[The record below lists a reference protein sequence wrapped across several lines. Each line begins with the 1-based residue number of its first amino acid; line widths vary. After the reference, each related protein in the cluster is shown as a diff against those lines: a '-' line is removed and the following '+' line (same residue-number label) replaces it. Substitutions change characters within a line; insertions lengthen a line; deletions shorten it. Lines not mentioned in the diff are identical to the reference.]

1 MLSSTKAVLVIGSSG
16 QIGAELVSRLR
27 EIHGADQVVASDIRQ
42 ADLGDGP
49 FEVLNVL
56 DKSALSTVVKN
67 YGVGEIYLLAAML
80 SAVGEEHPLKAWD
93 LNMNGLLNVLELAR
107 ETGIRVY
114 WPSSIAVFGSNT
126 PKENTPQHTI
136 MEPSTVYGFSKLAG
150 ERWCEYYHKRYGVD
164 VRSLRYPGL
173 IGWKTPPGG
182 GTTDYAVH
190 IFHEAIEKGHYASFL
205 SANTRLPM
213 MYMPDAIEA
222 TIRLMQA
229 PSEQIRIRSSYN
241 LAGFSFTP
249 EELAAAIR
257 KHQPEFRLDY
267 AIQPVRQSIAD
278 SWPASIDD
286 SEARKDWN
294 WKPEFTLESMTADMW
309 VNLVGARSQ
318 SV

>member
-1 MLSSTKAVLVIGSSG
+1 MHSTARGVLVIGSSG
-16 QIGAELVSRLR
+16 QLGLELLQRLR
-27 EIHGADQVVASDIRQ
+27 QIHGSSHVVASDIKK
-42 ADLGDGP
+42 APDFEGP
-49 FEVLNVL
+49 FELLDVL
-56 DKSALSTVVKN
+56 DKEALFALVRK
-67 YGVGEIYLLAAML
+67 YEIGEIYLLAALL
-80 SAVGEEHPLKAWD
+80 SAIGEEKPLKAWE
-93 LNMNGLLNVLELAR
+93 LNVNGLLNVLELAR

-229 PSEQIRIRSSYN
+229 PPEQIQIRSSYN
-241 LAGFSFTP
+241 LTGFSFTP
-249 EELAAAIR
+249 EELGAAIR
-257 KHQPEFRLDY
+257 EQMPSFELSYD
-267 AIQPVRQSIAD
+267 IQPLRQAIAD

-286 SEARKDWN
+286 SAARHDWN
-294 WKPEFTLESMTADMW
+294 WKPEFSLHDMTRDMLH
-309 VNLVGARSQ
+309 NLSKLKGQ

>member
-27 EIHGADQVVASDIRQ
+27 EIHGADQVIASDIRQ
-42 ADLGDGP
+42 SDLGDGP

-56 DKSALSTVVKN
+56 DKSALSAVVWK

-114 WPSSIAVFGSNT
+114 WPSSIAVFGGNT

-190 IFHEAIEKGHYASFL
+190 IFHEAIEKGRYASFL
-205 SANTRLPM
+205 SAETRLPM

-229 PSEQIRIRSSYN
+229 PSENIRIRSSYN

-249 EELAAAIR
+249 EELATAIR
-257 KHQPEFRLDY
+257 KHQPEFQLEY

>member
-27 EIHGADQVVASDIRQ
+27 EIHGADQVIASDIRQ
-42 ADLGDGP
+42 SDLGDGP

-56 DKSALSTVVKN
+56 DKSALSAVVSK

-107 ETGIRVY
+107 ETAIRVY
-114 WPSSIAVFGSNT
+114 WPSSIAVFGGNT

-190 IFHEAIEKGHYASFL
+190 IFHEAIEKGRYASFL
-205 SANTRLPM
+205 SAETRLPM

-222 TIRLMQA
+222 TIRLMQG
-229 PSEQIRIRSSYN
+229 PSENIRIRSSYN

-249 EELAAAIR
+249 EELATAIR
-257 KHQPEFRLDY
+257 KHQPEFQLEY

>member
-27 EIHGADQVVASDIRQ
+27 EIHGADQVIASDIRQ
-42 ADLGDGP
+42 SDLGDGP

-56 DKSALSTVVKN
+56 DKSALSAVVSK

-114 WPSSIAVFGSNT
+114 WPSSIAVFGGNT

-190 IFHEAIEKGHYASFL
+190 IFHEAIEKGRYASFL
-205 SANTRLPM
+205 SAETRLPM

-229 PSEQIRIRSSYN
+229 PSENIRIRSSYN

-249 EELAAAIR
+249 EELATAIR
-257 KHQPEFRLDY
+257 KHQPEFQLEY

>member
-42 ADLGDGP
+42 TDLGDGP